1 MRFVSVRLRVS
12 PQGPRGPRGAPAA
25 DLSLRVRS
33 AAGDHDV
40 LARVGLLAPGEPPGG
55 SGPVAGADEHVA
67 AEAGPCPGIR
77 WPVCADVLHDWFPRP
92 YADAVRRLG
101 DLTAAHPGCRLAAA
115 PLTGGGWAVVDGT
128 SRTVLP
134 LAHRVP
140 PDQPLLASCLH
151 AWLVAGHTLRD
162 IHDIRVVH
170 GG

>member
-1 MRFVSVRLRVS
+1 MRYVSVRLRASS
-12 PQGPRGPRGAPAA
+12 PHPRGPRGVPAA

-40 LARVGLLAPGEPPGG
+40 LARVGLLAPGGAP
-55 SGPVAGADEHVA
+55 GADEHVA

-77 WPVCADVLHDWFPRP
+77 WPVCADVLHERFPRP

-101 DLTAAHPGCRLAAA
+101 DLTAAHPGCLLAAA
-115 PLTGGGWAVVDGT
+115 PLTGGGWAVIDGT

-151 AWLVAGHTLRD
+151 AWLVAGRALRD
-162 IHDIRVVH
+162 IQDIRVVH

>member
-1 MRFVSVRLRVS
+1 V
-12 PQGPRGPRGAPAA
+12 P
-25 DLSLRVRS
+25 
-33 AAGDHDV
+33 
-40 LARVGLLAPGEPPGG
+40 
-55 SGPVAGADEHVA
+55 GADEHVA

-77 WPVCADVLHDWFPRP
+77 WPVCADVLHDPFPRP

-128 SRTVLP
+128 SRTVRS

-170 GG
+170 DG